1 MEKMIVIYITC
12 NSSEE
17 AEKIGKLL
25 MKKRLAPCYN
35 IISNMK
41 SACFWPP
48 KTGKIEEING
58 IILLVKTLEEKFDA
72 IEKEVE
78 SIHSDD
84 VPCIFALPVT
94 RVSKKYLAWLEKE
107 IHSFKN

>member
-1 MEKMIVIYITC
+1 
-12 NSSEE
+12 
-17 AEKIGKLL
+17 
-25 MKKRLAPCYN
+25 
-35 IISNMK
+35 MK

-48 KTGKIEEING
+48 KTGEIETAHG
-58 IILLVKTLEEKFDA
+58 AVLLVKTLDDKFDV

-94 RVSKKYLAWLEKE
+94 KVSKKYLAWLTEE
-107 IHSFKN
+107 IK